1 MNDWIL
7 LFGAFLLLVALCLFV
22 QQKINEEIYRDF
34 CEWFEEYQKTD
45 EWKYEYEEKKA
56 EES

>member
-1 MNDWIL
+1 M
-7 LFGAFLLLVALCLFV
+7 LLVALCLFV

-45 EWKYEYEEKKA
+45 EWKSTFEEKKV
-56 EES
+56 EE